1 MRWSS
6 STEDPANSRELARE
20 MIDTL
25 MKSISPVVSTIIDRE
40 KPFKIDSSVSVLVA
54 AKMMNET
61 RSTAIIGSD
70 SEDFGIFT
78 TKDLLSRV
86 VSKSLDP
93 CSVTV
98 KECMTTSPETCDE
111 SCNLLDALHL
121 MHDGKYVALIH
132 LCLHAAILTTTH
144 DQSCLTSLI

>member
-6 STEDPANSRELARE
+6 STEDPANSRELARQ

-40 KPFKIDSSVSVLVA
+40 KPFRIDSSSTVLEA
-54 AKMMNET
+54 AKLMTET
-61 RSTAIIGSD
+61 RSTAIIGHD
-70 SEDFGIFT
+70 TEDFGIFT

-86 VSKSLDP
+86 VSKGMDATT
-93 CSVTV
+93 VTV

-121 MHDGKYVALIH
+121 MHDGK
-132 LCLHAAILTTTH
+132 
-144 DQSCLTSLI
+144 